1 MRGDIEVGAR
11 LPDYELPDQDG
22 VMRRLSDLQGSNPMV
37 LHLSRGGF
45 DPKEH
50 RFLRHLVDAEL
61 DFRVGYTRV
70 ALISTDNQ
78 LKINEFRDSVGARF
92 PFLSDPQRSVRRDL
106 DIVEYTDPVHD
117 PMVPH
122 TFVLAPGLEIS
133 AIYNGYWY
141 WGRPTVEELHR
152 DLREVMR
159 NLRPDFDLGAPGL
172 REAWDRGER
181 EQFLVSPVEGEAIR
195 YTEGAEVGVKRS
207 GTASSKSYGTSAF
220 TSSRCWS
227 RGRAPVAE
235 ASAGADLR
243 SVGAERLTAAAPVA
257 GWGMKPSGRSRTPV
271 AMEGTRLGRFDGLD
285 SLGMRPGRRARCRP
299 VRGPERNDRGGRL
312 APGPRRAP
320 RASAGSCRSWSGYRP
335 TTGAF
340 CAST

>member
-1 MRGDIEVGAR
+1 MRSDIEVGR
-11 LPDYELPDQDG
+11 TFPDYELPDQDG
-22 VMRRLSDLQGSNPMV
+22 AQRRLSDLQGSNPMV

-50 RFLRHLVDAEL
+50 CFLHRLVDATL

-70 ALISTDNQ
+70 VVITTDNQ
-78 LKINEFRDSVGARF
+78 LEINEFRDSVGAQF
-92 PFLSDPQRSVRRDL
+92 PFLSDPDRTLQKDL
-106 DIVEYTDPVHD
+106 DIVEFTDPVHD

-133 AIYNGYWY
+133 ALYNGYWY

-195 YTEGAEVGVKRS
+195 YTEGTSVGVKR
-207 GTASSKSYGTSAF
+207 
-220 TSSRCWS
+220 
-227 RGRAPVAE
+227 
-235 ASAGADLR
+235 
-243 SVGAERLTAAAPVA
+243 
-257 GWGMKPSGRSRTPV
+257 
-271 AMEGTRLGRFDGLD
+271 
-285 SLGMRPGRRARCRP
+285 
-299 VRGPERNDRGGRL
+299 
-312 APGPRRAP
+312 
-320 RASAGSCRSWSGYRP
+320 
-335 TTGAF
+335 
-340 CAST
+340 

>member
-11 LPDYELPDQDG
+11 FPDYELPDQDG
-22 VMRRLSDLQGSNPMV
+22 VKRRLSDLQGSNPMV

-50 RFLRHLVDAEL
+50 RFLHYLVGAAL
-61 DFRVGYTRV
+61 DFRVGYTGLV
-70 ALISTDNQ
+70 VISTDNE
-78 LKINEFRDSVGARF
+78 LEINEFRDSVGAQF
-92 PFLSDPQRSVRRDL
+92 PFLSDPGRTVRKDL

-159 NLRPDFDLGAPGL
+159 NVRPDFDLGAPGL

-181 EQFLVSPVEGEAIR
+181 EQFLVSPVEGKAIR
-195 YTEGAEVGVKRS
+195 YTEGTEVGVKR
-207 GTASSKSYGTSAF
+207 
-220 TSSRCWS
+220 
-227 RGRAPVAE
+227 
-235 ASAGADLR
+235 
-243 SVGAERLTAAAPVA
+243 
-257 GWGMKPSGRSRTPV
+257 
-271 AMEGTRLGRFDGLD
+271 
-285 SLGMRPGRRARCRP
+285 
-299 VRGPERNDRGGRL
+299 
-312 APGPRRAP
+312 
-320 RASAGSCRSWSGYRP
+320 
-335 TTGAF
+335 
-340 CAST
+340 

>member
-1 MRGDIEVGAR
+1 MRGDIEVGGR

-22 VMRRLSDLQGSNPMV
+22 VVRRLSGLQGSNPMV

-50 RFLRHLVDAEL
+50 RFLRYLVNAHL

-70 ALISTDNQ
+70 ALVSTDNQ
-78 LKINEFRDSVGARF
+78 LEINEFRDSVGAQF
-92 PFLSDPQRSVRRDL
+92 PFLSDPERAVRDDL

-122 TFVLAPGLEIS
+122 TFVLAPGLRIS

-181 EQFLVSPVEGEAIR
+181 EQFLVSPAEGEAIR
-195 YTEGAEVGVKRS
+195 YTEGTSVGVKR
-207 GTASSKSYGTSAF
+207 
-220 TSSRCWS
+220 
-227 RGRAPVAE
+227 
-235 ASAGADLR
+235 
-243 SVGAERLTAAAPVA
+243 
-257 GWGMKPSGRSRTPV
+257 
-271 AMEGTRLGRFDGLD
+271 
-285 SLGMRPGRRARCRP
+285 
-299 VRGPERNDRGGRL
+299 
-312 APGPRRAP
+312 
-320 RASAGSCRSWSGYRP
+320 
-335 TTGAF
+335 
-340 CAST
+340 

>member
-1 MRGDIEVGAR
+1 MRGDIAVGAR

-22 VMRRLSDLQGSNPMV
+22 VPRRLSELQGSNPMV

-50 RFLRHLVDAEL
+50 RFLRYLVDAYL

-78 LKINEFRDSVGARF
+78 LEINEFRDSVGAQF
-92 PFLSDPQRSVRRDL
+92 PFLSDPKRTVRKDL

-122 TFVLAPGLEIS
+122 TFMLAPGLEIS

-195 YTEGAEVGVKRS
+195 YTEGAEVGVKR
-207 GTASSKSYGTSAF
+207 
-220 TSSRCWS
+220 
-227 RGRAPVAE
+227 
-235 ASAGADLR
+235 
-243 SVGAERLTAAAPVA
+243 
-257 GWGMKPSGRSRTPV
+257 
-271 AMEGTRLGRFDGLD
+271 
-285 SLGMRPGRRARCRP
+285 
-299 VRGPERNDRGGRL
+299 
-312 APGPRRAP
+312 
-320 RASAGSCRSWSGYRP
+320 
-335 TTGAF
+335 
-340 CAST
+340 